1 MLYFK
6 CIEYFV
12 SDIMKKD
19 SKFFKYFIL
28 TDPGSLSMTKRI
40 CIILIPL
47 IFISCLLLHMLI
59 TSHEVLVLLWLFGI
73 WAFFI
78 GLGYPLIYYEKFEE
92 KYGWYSKI
100 RFGASYQIISKTLSY
115 LIPGL
120 MINIIFA
127 GLILENTTKAS
138 LIAFAFVLPF
148 LALFFRTDVFND
160 DSSIEGDE
168 IIFGYHPTAYGLLSL
183 FLGIYGY
190 LTVDNLL
197 NSNFNLAAALFI
209 ITLIFQILLLI
220 PDKLNRV
227 LFFEVRRINGFLAY
241 IAILIISYAVLCFFI
256 TGGNNLTG
264 INIDLS
270 FEGII
275 RKAITWGTA
284 ISIAILYIRKIKD
297 MSQK

>member
-1 MLYFK
+1 MY
-6 CIEYFV
+6 V

-19 SKFFKYFIL
+19 SKFFKYIIL

-47 IFISCLLLHMLI
+47 IFITCLLLHMFI
-59 TSHEVLVLLWLFGI
+59 TSHEVLVLLWLFGM
-73 WAFFI
+73 WVFFM
-78 GLGYPLIYYEKFEE
+78 GLGYPLIYFEKYEE

-100 RFGASYQIISKTLSY
+100 RFGATYQIMSKTYSY

-120 MINIIFA
+120 IVNIIFV
-127 GLILENTTKAS
+127 GLILENITKAS
-138 LIAFAFVLPF
+138 LVAFAFVLPF

-160 DSSIEGDE
+160 DSSIEGEE
-168 IIFGYHPTAYGLLSL
+168 IIFGYHPSAYGLLSL

-197 NSNFNLAAALFI
+197 NSNFNFAILLF
-209 ITLIFQILLLI
+209 TLTILFQALLLI
-220 PDKLNRV
+220 PDKLNKV

-241 IAILIISYAVLCFFI
+241 VGILIICYAILCFFI
-256 TGGNNLTG
+256 TGGSNLTG

-275 RKAITWGTA
+275 RKAIIWGTG
-284 ISIAILYIRKIKD
+284 IIIAILYIRKIKD
-297 MSQK
+297 MTQK

>member
-1 MLYFK
+1 
-6 CIEYFV
+6 
-12 SDIMKKD
+12 MKKD
-19 SKFFKYFIL
+19 SKFFKYIIL
-28 TDPGSLSMTKRI
+28 TDPGSLSMTERI

-47 IFISCLLLHMLI
+47 IFITCLLLHMLI
-59 TSHEVLVLLWLFGI
+59 TSHEVLIFLWLFGI
-73 WAFFI
+73 WIFFI
-78 GLGYPLIYYEKFEE
+78 GLGYPLIYFEKYEE

-100 RFGASYQIISKTLSY
+100 RFGSTYQIISKTLSY

-120 MINIIFA
+120 IINIIFV
-127 GLILENTTKAS
+127 GLILENITKAS

-160 DSSIEGDE
+160 NSSIESDE
-168 IIFGYHPTAYGLLSL
+168 IIFGYHPSAYGLLSL

-190 LTVDNLL
+190 LTVDNIL
-197 NSNFNLAAALFI
+197 NSNFNLAIMLFT
-209 ITLIFQILLLI
+209 ITIIFQILLLI
-220 PDKLNRV
+220 PDKLNKV

-241 IAILIISYAVLCFFI
+241 IGILIICYAILCFFI

-275 RKAITWGTA
+275 RKVIMWGTG
-284 ISIAILYIRKIKD
+284 IIIAILYIRKIKD
-297 MSQK
+297 MTQK

>member
-1 MLYFK
+1 
-6 CIEYFV
+6 
-12 SDIMKKD
+12 MKKD
-19 SKFFKYFIL
+19 SKFFKYIIL
-28 TDPGSLSMTKRI
+28 TDPGSLSMTERI

-47 IFISCLLLHMLI
+47 IFITCLLLYMLI
-59 TSHEVLVLLWLFGI
+59 TSHEVLIFLWLFGI
-73 WAFFI
+73 WIFFI
-78 GLGYPLIYYEKFEE
+78 GLGYPLIYFEKYEE

-100 RFGASYQIISKTLSY
+100 RFGSTYQIISKTLSY

-120 MINIIFA
+120 IINIIFV
-127 GLILENTTKAS
+127 GLILENITKAS

-160 DSSIEGDE
+160 NSSIESDE
-168 IIFGYHPTAYGLLSL
+168 IIFGYHPSAYGLLSL

-190 LTVDNLL
+190 LTADNLL
-197 NSNFNLAAALFI
+197 NSNFNLAIMLFT
-209 ITLIFQILLLI
+209 ITIIFQILLLI
-220 PDKLNRV
+220 PDKLNKV

-241 IAILIISYAVLCFFI
+241 IGILIICYVILCFFI

-275 RKAITWGTA
+275 RKTIMWGTG
-284 ISIAILYIRKIKD
+284 ILIAILYIRKIKD
-297 MSQK
+297 MTQK